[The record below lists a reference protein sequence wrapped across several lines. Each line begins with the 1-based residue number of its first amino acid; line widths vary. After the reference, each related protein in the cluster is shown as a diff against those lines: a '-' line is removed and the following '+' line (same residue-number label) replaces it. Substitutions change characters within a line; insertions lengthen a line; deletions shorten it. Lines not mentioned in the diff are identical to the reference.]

1 MTYRVRFRPDEIE
14 VNADGTETLVT
25 LAARAGITLRGA
37 CGGAGTCGRCQVEI
51 KEGKVRVGDVT
62 VGAPLHVPACQAKPA
77 ADLEVEIPA
86 SSRLEEHRVLLAA
99 RAAAVL
105 GEEAETFVPDG
116 PLYRQVSLQL
126 PSPSLEDAADDLSR
140 LLRGLKAHLPGDARV
155 PLDVL
160 RTLPS
165 VLRTGNWRIS
175 VGYVIGDES
184 EAAEVV
190 DVACAEAAAPYGL
203 AVDVGTTTVAVELWD
218 LAACRRAAAAG
229 SYNRQAAFGEDVIA
243 RIIYAA
249 EQPAGLRT
257 LQDAVVKTV
266 NELIR
271 QVLGEAGV
279 DPDAVGAVTCAG
291 NTTMLHLLLGVDPTY
306 IRLEPYTPAANR
318 WPLLQAR
325 NVGLAVNPRAKVYI
339 VPGVASYVGGDITA
353 GIVATGV
360 NRKEGITLFVD
371 IGTNGEMVLGN
382 RDWLMAC
389 ACSAGPAFEG
399 GGIRAGVRA
408 VPGAIEEVAVLPGGY
423 EVFFRTI
430 GDRPPSGICGS
441 GLISVLAGLAHA
453 GVVDRSG
460 RFRKDL
466 QTPRFRE
473 GEDGPEFVIAWENE
487 TASGK
492 AISLSQAE
500 IENLLRAK
508 AAIFAGIRTML
519 GSLGLALDSVKEI
532 YLAGGFGQHINI
544 KDAVSIGMLPDLP
557 PERYHFTGNSALK
570 GAAAALLSQTA
581 RREMA
586 AVARSMT
593 HLELSVDNRFME
605 EFTAALFLPH
615 TDMDLFP
622 SVKGVS

>member
-1 MTYRVRFRPDEIE
+1 MTYRVRFWPGDIE
-14 VNADGTETLVT
+14 VSADGTETLVT

-51 KEGKVRVGDVT
+51 TKGKVRVGEALLE
-62 VGAPLHVPACQAKPA
+62 APLRVPACQAKPA
-77 ADLEVEIPA
+77 ADLKVDVPP
-86 SSRLEEHRVLLAA
+86 SSRLDEHRVLLAA
-99 RAAAVL
+99 RSTAVL
-105 GEEAETFVPDG
+105 GEEREALVPDG
-116 PLYRQVSLQL
+116 PLYRRVSLQL
-126 PSPSLEDAADDLSR
+126 PPPSLEDPADDLSR
-140 LLRGLKAHLPGDARV
+140 LLRGLKAYVPGDVRV

-165 VLRTGNWRIS
+165 VLRTGKWRIS
-175 VGYVIGDES
+175 VGYLVDDETG
-184 EAAEVV
+184 AAEVL
-190 DVACAEAAAPYGL
+190 DVARTEAAPYGL

-218 LAACRRAAAAG
+218 LAAWRRAAAAG
-229 SYNRQAAFGEDVIA
+229 SYNRQAAFGEDVIS

-257 LQDAVVKTV
+257 LQEAVVKTV

-271 QVLGEAGV
+271 QVLGEVGV
-279 DPDAVGAVTCAG
+279 APDAVGAVTCAG

-306 IRLEPYTPAANR
+306 IRLEPYTPVTNR
-318 WPLLQAR
+318 WPLLAAK
-325 NVGLAVNPRAKVYI
+325 NVGLAVNPRALVYI
-339 VPGVASYVGGDITA
+339 LPGVASYVGGDITA
-353 GIVATGV
+353 GVVAAGV

-382 RDWLMAC
+382 RDWLVAC

-399 GGIRAGVRA
+399 GGIRAGLRA
-408 VPGAIEEVAVLPGGY
+408 VPGAIEEVVVLPGGY

-441 GLISVLAGLAHA
+441 GLISALAGLADA
-453 GVVDRSG
+453 GVIDRSG
-460 RFRKDL
+460 RFLKGL

-473 GEDGPEFVIAWENE
+473 GKDGPEFVIAWESE

-492 AISLSQAE
+492 TISLSQAE

-508 AAIFAGIRTML
+508 AAVFAGIRTML
-519 GSLGLALDSVKEI
+519 GSLGLTLDSVEEI

-557 PERYHFTGNSALK
+557 PGRYHFIGNSALK

-581 RREMA
+581 RKEMA

-593 HLELSVDNRFME
+593 HLELSVENRFME

-622 SVKGVS
+622 SVKRVR